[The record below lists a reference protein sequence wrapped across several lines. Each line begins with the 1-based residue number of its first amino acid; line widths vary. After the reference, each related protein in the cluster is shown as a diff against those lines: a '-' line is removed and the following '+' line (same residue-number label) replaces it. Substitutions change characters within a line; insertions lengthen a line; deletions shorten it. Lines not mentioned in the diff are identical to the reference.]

1 MPLLRNLQAIF
12 VQMERQRDVKAKPLP
27 PNPLMLG
34 LSPAAFVLK
43 AVAAVRSSDLEQA
56 LLVLPFTSALHLLDY
71 IAQWLQSGDQIELS
85 CRAAI
90 LLLRLHQSQL
100 VATTSARPTLLA
112 VQEELRPKV
121 QGLRSALGFNLA
133 ALGHVQRMLTAS
145 SQAPFG
151 DAVQKVLS
159 IRQKLAKG
167 RAGAIEER
175 QQQRRKKRRKS
186 TVESEP

>member
-1 MPLLRNLQAIF
+1 
-12 VQMERQRDVKAKPLP
+12 MERQRDPKAKPLP

-43 AVAAVRSSDLEQA
+43 AVAAVRTSDLEQA
-56 LLVLPFTSALHLLDY
+56 LLVLPFSSALHLLDY
-71 IAQWLQSGDQIELS
+71 IAQWLKSGDHIELS

-100 VATTSARPTLLA
+100 VATTSARPTLLT
-112 VQEELRPKV
+112 VQNELRPRV
-121 QGLRSALGFNLA
+121 QGLKSALGFNLA
-133 ALGHVQRMLTAS
+133 GLGHVQRMLTAK

-151 DAVQKVLS
+151 DAVQKVLG

-167 RAGAIEER
+167 RAGAIEDK
-175 QQQRRKKRRKS
+175 QQQRKKKRKKP
-186 TVESEP
+186 TAEPEQ